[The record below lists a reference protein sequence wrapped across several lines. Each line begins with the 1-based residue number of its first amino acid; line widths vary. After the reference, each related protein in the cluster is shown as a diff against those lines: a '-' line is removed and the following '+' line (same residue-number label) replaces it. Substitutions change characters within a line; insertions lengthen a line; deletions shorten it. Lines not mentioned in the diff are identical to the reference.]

1 MGTAFVFVLLMDPDS
16 GPAQTYANTLGIV
29 SAIVPVFVWTPQL
42 YTTYKLKGPGS
53 LSLTMQVIQTPG
65 SFIQAFFQAL
75 LDEDAGDLNG
85 VEAVP
90 DLVPDREKGP
100 VLPLLIVHDLYPPA
114 LFRAAVE

>member
-1 MGTAFVFVLLMDPDS
+1 MGTAFVFVLLMDPHS

-65 SFIQAFFQAL
+65 SFIQAFFQ
-75 LDEDAGDLNG
+75 
-85 VEAVP
+85 VERVSAFN
-90 DLVPDREKGP
+90 
-100 VLPLLIVHDLYPPA
+100 PPA
-114 LFRAAVE
+114 CLLLTLRSPLSLSCL